1 MLAVAHV
8 LGLMMAFFGLLYVL
22 PIIWSLAVQDG
33 AVIDFVAAALIN
45 AFAGLL
51 LATATRKY
59 RRELKP
65 RDGFLLVTLAWAL
78 MSASAAIPFLIA
90 MPELDFTDAYFE
102 AVSGLTTTGSTVLNH
117 LDDLPQSI
125 NLWRHTLHWIG
136 GIGIIVLAVAVL
148 PLLGVGGMQLYKA
161 ETPGPVK
168 DEKLTPRITET
179 AKALWFTYLAITIVG
194 IVALHVAGMSW
205 FDAICHA
212 FSAISLGGFS
222 THDRSVGFFG
232 STAIEVILAL
242 IMIIGALNFSRHFL
256 AFRNLSFKPYKS
268 DSEGKAVLIVLFSS
282 IGLVTMLLW
291 LNDTYTGG
299 FSESLR
305 HSFFNVI
312 TIATTTGF
320 VTENYE
326 TWPAFIPVWMLFLS
340 CITCSTGSTGGG
352 IKMFRTLLLVRQA
365 RRELKL
371 LVHPSAIIPIRIGGV
386 AIPDRVA
393 YSVLAFIF
401 LYFGTTLILTFAML
415 ATGLDLVSSFSA
427 IVGCINNVG
436 PGLGEVGP
444 SVNFEPLTHAQTW
457 ICSAAMLIGRLEIF
471 SVLVLFTA
479 TFWRR

>member
-1 MLAVAHV
+1 
-8 LGLMMAFFGLLYVL
+8 MMAYFGLLYLL
-22 PIIWSLAVQDG
+22 PIGWSLAVRDG

-45 AFAGLL
+45 AFVGLL

-65 RDGFLLVTLAWAL
+65 RDGFLLVTLSWAL
-78 MSASAAIPFLIA
+78 MSASAAIPFMIA
-90 MPELDFTDAYFE
+90 MPELGFTDAYFE
-102 AVSGLTTTGSTVLNH
+102 AVSGLTTTGSTVFNH

-148 PLLGVGGMQLYKA
+148 PMLGVGGMQLYKA
-161 ETPGPVK
+161 STPGPVK

-179 AKALWFTYLAITIVG
+179 AKALWFTYLAITVLG
-194 IVALHVAGMSW
+194 VVALHVAGMSW
-205 FDAICHA
+205 FDAICHG
-212 FSAISLGGFS
+212 FSAIALGGFS
-222 THDRSVGFFG
+222 THDRSVGFFD
-232 STAIEVILAL
+232 SAAIETVLSTL
-242 IMIIGALNFSRHFL
+242 MIVGAINFSRHFL
-256 AFRNLSFKPYKS
+256 AFRNLSFRPYKT
-268 DSEGKAVLIVLFSS
+268 DSEGKAVLIVLGSS
-282 IGLVTMLLW
+282 VALVTMVLW
-291 LNDTYTGG
+291 LNDTYSG
-299 FSESLR
+299 FAEALR
-305 HSFFNVI
+305 HSVFNVI
-312 TIATTTGF
+312 SIATTTGF

-326 TWPAFIPVWMLFLS
+326 TWPAFVPVWILFLS

-371 LVHPSAIIPIRIGGV
+371 LVHPSAIIPIRIAGV

-401 LYFGTTLILTFAML
+401 LYFGTILVLTFAML
-415 ATGLDLVSSFSA
+415 ATGEDMVTAFSA
-427 IVGCINNVG
+427 VVASINNLGPGMGDVG
-436 PGLGEVGP
+436 PA
-444 SVNFEPLTHAQTW
+444 VNFEPLTHTQTW
-457 ICSAAMLIGRLEIF
+457 ICTLAMLIGRLEIF